1 MVVRIF
7 NAKLEEFKK
16 DILKNHVLGK
26 VKAYSYVIE
35 FQKRGMYE
43 VVSVYFLLN
52 SNVNAFNI
60 AGLPHVHMVLWL
72 DPKDAPKK
80 PEDVDRFTCSEIPD
94 PETSPRLHKLV
105 TQNMIHGP
113 CKGIIPSG
121 STGPPCFKLNDCDK
135 NYPKDLCK
143 HTSFGDHVQ
152 PLYRRRSPSQGGHET
167 TVYSKHTKQEHK
179 LDNKWVVPYNR

>member
-1 MVVRIF
+1 MNVFISC
-7 NAKLEEFKK
+7 L
-16 DILKNHVLGK
+16 ILMFH
-26 VKAYSYVIE
+26 
-35 FQKRGMYE
+35 
-43 VVSVYFLLN
+43 
-52 SNVNAFNI
+52 FNI

-94 PETSPRLHKLV
+94 PKTSPRLHKLV

-121 STGPPCFKLNDCDK
+121 STGPPCFKGGECEK
-135 NYPKDLCK
+135 NFPKDHCN
-143 HTSFGDHVQ
+143 HTSFGEHVQ
-152 PLYRRRSPSQGGHET
+152 PLYRRRSPSQGGHQT
-167 TVYSKHTKQEHK
+167 QVYSKHTKQEHT